1 MEKINKVL
9 DLVERSR
16 VLRNVKDD
24 ILNEIIISHGNEMNF
39 LEEERISLLKRDLA
53 NCEKLLENIN
63 LEISKLTFEIGKVN
77 SEEFTE
83 YQIEELSEE
92 ELPF

>member
-24 ILNEIIISHGNEMNF
+24 IIHEIIVSHGNEINF

-77 SEEFTE
+77 SEKFTE
-83 YQIEELSEE
+83 YQIEGFYEE